1 MKVLILA
8 SVHDSS
14 VSRIKFELEKHKE
27 KPEVE
32 VISPADL
39 YAFISSTTAGH
50 DSIYSKR
57 NNQSTKIL
65 SKSFDA
71 IVPRFAGKELFE
83 HGCMLVQHIN
93 ENMKKFSTVT
103 APGLRWASNKFTTC
117 QIFSANHLRTPKQV
131 LSFNGGDFKEIIDLV
146 GGLPAVGK
154 GLTGSKGSMV
164 FWMDGELSASTT
176 LKSFAKSGIPISIN
190 QFIDSGHPRS
200 DLRVFVVGPELKEP
214 KVFAYKRF
222 ALDAD
227 FRSNYSISGSGEK
240 VKLTDEERQM
250 AIDAAKIFRLGV
262 SGVDILRDAKDNN
275 KPYLIEINGNPGLSG
290 VEAVTGE
297 NVAGA
302 IADYVMN
309 NYKKGGKS
317 LSAKS
322 YFDMTD
328 IMGSYLNPNGF
339 FEERI
344 KPFLEDLK
352 GV

>member
-8 SVHDSS
+8 AVHDHS

-39 YAFISSTTAGH
+39 YAYISSTTAGH
-50 DSIYSKR
+50 DRIYSKKNR
-57 NNQSTKIL
+57 QSTQIL
-65 SKSFDA
+65 SKEFDA
-71 IVPRFAGKELFE
+71 IIPRLAGKELFD

-103 APGLRWASNKFTTC
+103 EFGLRAASNKFRTC

-131 LSFNGGDFKEIIDLV
+131 LAYNPTDFKAILDLV

-154 GLTGSKGSMV
+154 TQTGSKGNGV
-164 FWMDGELSASTT
+164 FWMNDELSASTT
-176 LKSFAKSGIPISIN
+176 LASFAKSGIPIVVN
-190 QFIDSGHPRS
+190 QFIDSGHPRA
-200 DLRVFVVGPELKEP
+200 DLRIFVVGAELKEP

-222 ALDAD
+222 ALDED
-227 FRSNYSISGSGEK
+227 FRSNYSISKKGEK

-262 SGVDILRDAKDNN
+262 TGVDILRDEKDKG
-275 KPYLIEINGNPGLSG
+275 KPYLIEINGNPGLGG
-290 VEAVTGE
+290 VEEVTGE

-322 YFDMTD
+322 YFDMSD
-328 IMGSYLNPNGF
+328 LMSSYLDSTAF

-344 KPFLEDLK
+344 KPILQDLK